1 MILGYK
7 FILSLFADV
16 YIFCNIL
23 IQLFKTIEILF
34 LISIVI
40 VFQIFIQKSKWKVRL
55 EYCPP
60 SYLFKNSSFLLIK
73 DLFNYKNIQ

>member
-23 IQLFKTIEILF
+23 IKLFKIIEILF

-40 VFQIFIQKSKWKVRL
+40 VFQIFIQKSK
-55 EYCPP
+55 
-60 SYLFKNSSFLLIK
+60 
-73 DLFNYKNIQ
+73 